1 MVREGYKMTE
11 LGEIPEDW
19 EAIKLIE
26 LADEKDRHSFTGG
39 PFGSD
44 LKRSDYVEEGIQ
56 VIQLQNIEVGR
67 FNGNN
72 KIFTTE
78 EKANQLK
85 SCNIY
90 PGDIII
96 AKMAEPV
103 ARACIIPG
111 MNEKYLMSS
120 DGIRLS
126 VNKDRFNNVFITYA
140 INSKYFR
147 KQAEANSTGTT
158 RLRIGLTALKNLNIA
173 VPQFKEQQKIADI
186 LSTVD
191 EQLEQTYQLIEK
203 TKELKKGLMQQLLT
217 KGIGH
222 TEFKQTEVG
231 EIPIEWSCV
240 QLKEILEV
248 QGGYAFKSKDSVPSG
263 VKWLKIANVGMGKI
277 SWADHSYLPNNYLNE
292 FNDYRLNNNDI
303 VMAMTRPVLRNQT
316 KVSKITNSDTPSLLN
331 QRVCRYIFSEM
342 ILSDYFYQFARTEKF
357 ANSIQ
362 DQILGTDPPNISA
375 NQIKSI
381 LISLPPIDEQQKIAD
396 ILSSVDA
403 QIEEYTTKKA
413 KLEQLKKA
421 LMQQLLTGKI
431 RVNV

>member
-1 MVREGYKMTE
+1 M
-11 LGEIPEDW
+11 
-19 EAIKLIE
+19 
-26 LADEKDRHSFTGG
+26 
-39 PFGSD
+39 
-44 LKRSDYVEEGIQ
+44 
-56 VIQLQNIEVGR
+56 
-67 FNGNN
+67 
-72 KIFTTE
+72 
-78 EKANQLK
+78 
-85 SCNIY
+85 
-90 PGDIII
+90 
-96 AKMAEPV
+96 
-103 ARACIIPG
+103 
-111 MNEKYLMSS
+111 
-120 DGIRLS
+120 
-126 VNKDRFNNVFITYA
+126 
-140 INSKYFR
+140 
-147 KQAEANSTGTT
+147 
-158 RLRIGLTALKNLNIA
+158 RIGLTALKNLNIA